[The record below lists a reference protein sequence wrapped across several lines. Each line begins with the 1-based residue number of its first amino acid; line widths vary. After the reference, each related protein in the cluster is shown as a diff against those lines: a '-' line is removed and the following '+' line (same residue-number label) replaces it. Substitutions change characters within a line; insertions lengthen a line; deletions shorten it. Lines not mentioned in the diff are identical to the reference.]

1 MQSGILKDAC
11 LKGRRLKAKE
21 TSLAISLCLLGCVFN
36 VQAQDASALQD
47 QEPQAEAV
55 QTPTGTSGKLLL
67 TGGVTQVEG
76 AAGGGL
82 TPWAVIGGYGT
93 RDQIGGNAF
102 YTRINVSDYNLQ
114 SYGAL
119 VGIRDRV
126 ELSVSR
132 QAFDTE
138 AVGAALG
145 LGDGFTIRQDTY
157 GVKVKIAGDAVLEQ
171 DRWMPQIAVG
181 LQHKRNN
188 QAGLLSAIGAKSASG
203 TDLYVSATKLYL
215 AQSLLLNAT
224 VRLTKANQFGILGF
238 GGDRHDSYKPQF
250 EGSAA
255 YLLSRNLA
263 IGTEYRSKPDNL
275 NIAHENDA
283 WDAFIAWAPAKNVSL
298 TVAYVD
304 LGNIVIRDNQRGW
317 YASLQVGF

>member
-1 MQSGILKDAC
+1 MHRTELNVTRVASGHAK
-11 LKGRRLKAKE
+11 RRRV
-21 TSLAISLCLLGCVFN
+21 SLAISLCLLGCALD
-36 VQAQDASALQD
+36 VQAQDADALQD

-76 AAGGGL
+76 SAGGGL

-93 RDQIGGNAF
+93 RDQIGGNAY
-102 YTRINVSDYNLQ
+102 YTRINLSDYNLQ

-145 LGDGFTIRQDTY
+145 LGHGFTIRQDTY
-157 GVKVKIAGDAVLEQ
+157 GVKIKVAGDAVLEQ
-171 DRWMPQIAVG
+171 DSWMPQVAIGV
-181 LQHKRNN
+181 QYKRND
-188 QAGLLSAIGAKSASG
+188 QGGLLAAIGAKSDSG
-203 TDLYVSATKLYL
+203 TDVYVSATKLYL

-224 VRLTKANQFGILGF
+224 VRMTKANQFGILGF
-238 GGDRHDSYKPQF
+238 GGDHHDGYKPQF

-255 YLLSRNLA
+255 YLLNRNLA
-263 IGTEYRSKPDNL
+263 IGAEYRSKPDNL

-283 WDAFIAWAPAKNVSL
+283 WDAFIAWAPAKHVSV

>member
-1 MQSGILKDAC
+1 MQPTRMRD
-11 LKGRRLKAKE
+11 RRLPDKRITIAV
-21 TSLAISLCLLGCVFN
+21 SLCLLGCALN
-36 VQAQDASALQD
+36 AQAQDASALQD
-47 QEPQAEAV
+47 QEPLPAPV
-55 QTPTGTSGKLLL
+55 QTATGTSGKLLL
-67 TGGVTQVEG
+67 TGGVSQFEG

-82 TPWAVIGGYGT
+82 APWAVIGGYGT
-93 RDQIGGNAF
+93 RDQIGANAF
-102 YTRINVSDYNLQ
+102 YTRINLSDYNLQ

-119 VGIRDRV
+119 VGIHDRV

-145 LGDGFTIRQDTY
+145 LGHGFTIRQDTY
-157 GVKVKIAGDAVLEQ
+157 GLKVKVAGDAVLEQ
-171 DRWMPQIAVG
+171 DSWMPQIAVG
-181 LQHKRNN
+181 MQYKRND
-188 QAGLLSAIGAKSASG
+188 QSGLLSAIGAESASG
-203 TDLYVSATKLYL
+203 TDWYVSATKLYL

-238 GGDRHDSYKPQF
+238 GGGRHDGYSPQF

-255 YLLSRNLA
+255 YLLNRTLA
-263 IGTEYRSKPDNL
+263 IGAEYRSKPDNL
-275 NIAHENDA
+275 YIAHEGNA
-283 WDAFIAWAPAKNVSL
+283 WDAFIAWAPTKRVSL